1 MSLPILTSSV
11 RPGIEKHLRRR
22 TLGLHGSIPSVG
34 DFDTYF
40 GSRCFMR
47 WPRGND
53 PIWVPTV
60 VRLFF
65 CFFLTCLLLVPP
77 LRRFSKGKPAHGA
90 GRPSE
95 VPSVAILGTGTDLVL
110 KMIAQ
115 MRAMAEN

>member
-1 MSLPILTSSV
+1 MLTSSV

-22 TLGLHGSIPSVG
+22 TLGLHGSIPSVR
-34 DFDTYF
+34 DFDMYF

-47 WPRGND
+47 WLRNND
-53 PIWVPTV
+53 PIWMPTV
-60 VRLFF
+60 VRLLF

-77 LRRFSKGKPAHGA
+77 LRRFSKGEPAHGA

-95 VPSVAILGTGTDLVL
+95 VPSVAILGAGTDLVL
-110 KMIAQ
+110 KTIAQ